1 MKKIFFLPFTIL
13 VMLFFTSCIKDDIKT
28 PTTSPKAEFDAT
40 VTNTP
45 ATGLTYPVLTRVAG
59 YGRPVYTGTPNTDPL
74 ITRTS
79 GVVKFRIN
87 LVGQQFPADQT
98 ITYKVV
104 ATPAG
109 YTAAVVNTHFTVSGT
124 AVIPAN
130 TSFAEIAVNVV
141 NTGASSTTP
150 VVLVLEII
158 GNEQVQPNA
167 NFRFLGISIA
177 QN

>member
-1 MKKIFFLPFTIL
+1 MKKLLFLQVIMLAIL
-13 VMLFFTSCIKDDIKT
+13 SFSSCIKDDIKL

-59 YGRPVYTGTPNTDPL
+59 YGRPVYTGSPNTDPL

-79 GVVKFRIN
+79 GAIKFRIN
-87 LVGQQFPADQT
+87 LVGQQFSTDQT
-98 ITYKVV
+98 LTYKVV

-109 YTAAVVNTHFTVSGT
+109 YTAAVSGTHFTTSGT
-124 AVIPAN
+124 AVISAN
-130 TSFAEIAVNVV
+130 SSFAEVTVNVL
-141 NTGASSTTP
+141 NTGVSSTTP
-150 VVLVLEII
+150 VVLVLEIV
-158 GNEQVQPNA
+158 GNDQVQPNN